1 MLGVNSR
8 NATYQQQLDNDYD
21 YFFTN
26 IAAIKLKLQT
36 IRHYV

>member
-21 YFFTN
+21 YF
-26 IAAIKLKLQT
+26 LQT
-36 IRHYV
+36 LQLLN